1 MERFF
6 YLSPKKMAR
15 NYVKESTDYYG
26 RGPYSSVTPLQ
37 QKHRREK
44 AHRAAARRSMLKAG
58 KVKKGQDVDH
68 KNGNAQDNSKKNLRA
83 MSVHANR
90 SRNKK

>member
-1 MERFF
+1 MGRD
-6 YLSPKKMAR
+6 
-15 NYVKESTDYYG
+15 YVKETTDYYG

-44 AHRAAARRSMLKAG
+44 TSRAQARRKMVKDG
-58 KVKKGQDVDH
+58 RVKKGQDIDH
-68 KNGNAQDNSKKNLRA
+68 KDGNAQNNKASNLRVT
-83 MSVHANR
+83 SVHSNR

>member
-1 MERFF
+1 
-6 YLSPKKMAR
+6 MAR

-26 RGPYSSVTPLQ
+26 RGPYSGVTALQ

-44 AHRAAARRSMLKAG
+44 AGRAKARRGMVNAG

-68 KNGNAQDNSKKNLRA
+68 KNGNAQDNRKGNLRA
-83 MSVHANR
+83 TSVHFNR